1 MPPVP
6 NTAIAEDPTADA
18 IWHRWF
24 EMLLARITQAGQILH
39 NTLGGLQG
47 GAAGEFFH
55 LTEDEHDAISN
66 IPADSLLGRG
76 DASGTGPAERITL
89 GSGVILT
96 GTVLSAS
103 GGAGTVTSVDA
114 AGSDILTF
122 TGGPV
127 TTAGTLT
134 AQTGSILAFA
144 AAHG

>member
-6 NTAIAEDPTADA
+6 NTAIVDDPTADA

-47 GAAGEFFH
+47 GAVGEFFH
-55 LTEDEHDAISN
+55 LTQSQHTALTS
-66 IPADSLLGRG
+66 IPQNSLLGRG
-76 DASGTGPAERITL
+76 SASGTGAAERITL
-89 GSGVILT
+89 GSGVALT
-96 GTVLSAS
+96 GTVLNAA